1 MKKSGLPCYYCLATL
16 IVSRGRYVLGRKNLL
31 FKYAPCLVYIPAKF
45 NLKSA

>member
-16 IVSRGRYVLGRKNLL
+16 IVSKGRMFWAKKIH
-31 FKYAPCLVYIPAKF
+31 FSKYAPCLVCIPAKF

>member
-16 IVSRGRYVLGRKNLL
+16 IVSRGGMFWAEKNLL